1 MSNKQ
6 MHNWQQD
13 GLHFLLG
20 LTLTSVFF
28 GAVVAGMGLLFLLLS
43 VIAPSSLRDV
53 MQSINHPIQMGVLAI
68 SLVEVIAWN
77 LLPLAGF
84 APQILA
90 RRMAIAMAAIML
102 FMTISLLFSL

>member
-1 MSNKQ
+1 ME
-6 MHNWQQD
+6 NWRQD

-20 LTLTSVFF
+20 LTLASVFF
-28 GAVVAGMGLLFLLLS
+28 GAVVAGIGLLVLLLS
-43 VIAPSSLRDV
+43 VIAPSSLREAMLSV
-53 MQSINHPIQMGVLAI
+53 SHPIQVAVLAI

-84 APQILA
+84 APQTLA
-90 RRMAIAMAAIML
+90 RRMSIGMAAIML

>member
-1 MSNKQ
+1 MSNRQ
-6 MHNWQQD
+6 MNHWQQD
-13 GLHFLLG
+13 GWHFLLG
-20 LTLTSVFF
+20 LTLASVFF
-28 GAVVAGMGLLFLLLS
+28 GAVVAGMGLLILLLS

-53 MQSINHPIQMGVLAI
+53 IQSISHPIQIGVLAI

-84 APQILA
+84 APPILA
-90 RRMAIAMAAIML
+90 RRMSIAMAAIML